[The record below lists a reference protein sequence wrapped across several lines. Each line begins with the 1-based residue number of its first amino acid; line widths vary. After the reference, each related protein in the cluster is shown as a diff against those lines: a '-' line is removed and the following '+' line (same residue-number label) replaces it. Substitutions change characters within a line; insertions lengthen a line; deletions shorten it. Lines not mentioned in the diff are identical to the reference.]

1 MAERHV
7 NRGIMQE
14 ERDAAARREGG
25 DRWIREHAIRDLT
38 QEEREAAARRGPI
51 FRAFLNG
58 PQYHKRIGD
67 EAGPYQVPGVAWE
80 LYIIRMK
87 DVTRIS
93 GNQDARLWNIHRQS
107 GASIAILT
115 DLTLN
120 YHHAQIELSAR
131 TVAQIRLAKQLIEEA
146 IKEIYDGR
154 CVPVPLMSTFIS
166 QEALVIPS
174 QKAAHLFCKKT
185 LVEIEAETLTWLEL
199 DGSQPLSDGTTNVIH
214 IQISGTR
221 RNINLARIM
230 INSIVSKAKEPKAS
244 KRPEKLEFR
253 LGDDFLWKKVKG
265 AEDQKELVFRCGK
278 FMWMKQR
285 GADEKATNN
294 VHDSIEGK
302 KQVAAGDVGD
312 SRSVAGGY
320 GSYGDGFGGYGL
332 YGGGYGPYGG
342 GYGGAYGGGYGGPYG
357 GGCGGPYGSGYGS
370 GGNRWYETLSDENA
384 NGCSIM

>member
-1 MAERHV
+1 MAERRV
-7 NRGIMQE
+7 NRGITHE
-14 ERDAAARREGG
+14 ERDAAAQRRERG

-51 FRAFLNG
+51 FRAFLNNG

-221 RNINLARIM
+221 RNIILARIM

-253 LGDDFLWKKVKG
+253 LGDFLWKKVKG
-265 AEDQKELVFRCGK
+265 AEDQNELVFRCGK

-285 GADEKATNN
+285 GVDEKATDN

-302 KQVAAGDVGD
+302 KQVEAGDVGD

-320 GSYGDGFGGYGL
+320 GP

-342 GYGGAYGGGYGGPYG
+342 GYGGPYGGGYGPYG
-357 GGCGGPYGSGYGS
+357 SGCGGPYGSGYGS
-370 GGNRWYETLSDENA
+370 CGNRWYETLSDENA